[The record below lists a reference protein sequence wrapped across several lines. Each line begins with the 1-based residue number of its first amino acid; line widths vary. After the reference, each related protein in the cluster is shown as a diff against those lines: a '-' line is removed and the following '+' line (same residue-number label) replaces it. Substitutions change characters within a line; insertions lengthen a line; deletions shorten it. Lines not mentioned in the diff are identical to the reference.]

1 MNTRYSFRV
10 LTFRLFDDLWDRE
23 YIEKEKE
30 KRKKKFKSVEIIV
43 DFPYGLTFFKLI
55 HNMFWNYVKINVE
68 QFDLILLN
76 IKRCLTR
83 SIFIIANI

>member
-30 KRKKKFKSVEIIV
+30 KRKKKIQKRGNYRGFSLWFNI
-43 DFPYGLTFFKLI
+43 FKLI

>member
-30 KRKKKFKSVEIIV
+30 KRKKKFKSVEIIM
-43 DFPYGLTFFKLI
+43 DFPYGLTF
-55 HNMFWNYVKINVE
+55 
-68 QFDLILLN
+68 LN
-76 IKRCLTR
+76 
-83 SIFIIANI
+83 

>member
-30 KRKKKFKSVEIIV
+30 KGKKKIQKR
-43 DFPYGLTFFKLI
+43 G
-55 HNMFWNYVKINVE
+55 NYHG
-68 QFDLILLN
+68 FSLRFN
-76 IKRCLTR
+76 I
-83 SIFIIANI
+83 F